1 MNRRSKHK
9 LILVCWIVLF
19 FLLGFDV
26 WNFQAGE
33 LMLIIFMAASF
44 LAYALYAF
52 LGRCSKCRV
61 PVLLKPVRIMGMDL
75 FLWSLITP
83 DRCRHCG
90 EPIV

>member
-9 LILVCWIVLF
+9 LVLAAWLALF
-19 FLLGFDV
+19 FLMGFNV

-33 LMLIIFMAASF
+33 LMLILFMIASF

-52 LGRCSKCRV
+52 FVRCGKCRM
-61 PVLLKPVRIMGMDL
+61 PLLLKPARIMGIDL
-75 FLWSLITP
+75 YLWSLITP

-90 EPIV
+90 EPIL